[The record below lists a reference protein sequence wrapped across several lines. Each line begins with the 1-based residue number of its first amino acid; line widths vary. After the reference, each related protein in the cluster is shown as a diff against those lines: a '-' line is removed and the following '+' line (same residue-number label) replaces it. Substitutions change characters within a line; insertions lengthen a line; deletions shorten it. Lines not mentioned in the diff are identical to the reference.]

1 MAWISVHEN
10 IVGAKL
16 RQFRSLIGCSQWEA
30 EGILVSLWLWGLNNA
45 DKYGL
50 IPYADRSDIEIAL
63 SGSSKGSTIDLH
75 KIVDSLVLSGWIDE
89 ADDGIYIHDW
99 EVWQEQWYKAKE
111 RREKDT
117 QRKRENRSKEKAP
130 ALPVAEDEVEAKP
143 PVLPPAEPPKVE
155 VPKEPPQGPPVNPK
169 RKATNYGPEFDEFWT
184 VYPRKVG
191 KGDAAKAYQ
200 ARRNDG
206 WSAEILLTAAKNYA
220 LQCNKQH
227 TAPEYI
233 KHPKT
238 FLSVS
243 TPFTD
248 YVPKR
253 KVADP
258 EQTVPDGKNPFS
270 EYGKEGS

>member
-63 SGSSKGSTIDLH
+63 SGSSKGSNLDLQ

-117 QRKRENRSKEKAP
+117 QRKRENRNKEKAP
-130 ALPVAEDEVEAKP
+130 ALPVAEDEEVIP
-143 PVLPPAEPPKVE
+143 PVLPPAEPPKKDKA
-155 VPKEPPQGPPVNPK
+155 PKDPPKPK
-169 RKATNYGPEFDEFWT
+169 RTATNYGPEFEAFWE
-184 VYPRKVG
+184 VYPRKLG
-191 KGDAAKAYQ
+191 KAEAAKAYQ
-200 ARRNDG
+200 TRRKDG
-206 WSAEILLTAAKNYA
+206 WSAEDLLTAARNYA
-220 LQCNKQH
+220 LQCKKLH
-227 TAPEYI
+227 TANEYI

-238 FLSVS
+238 FLSVN

-248 YVPKR
+248 FLPK
-253 KVADP
+253 KPVVNP
-258 EQTVPDGKNPFS
+258 EQAVPDGKNPFS
-270 EYGKEGS
+270 EYGKGGS

>member
-63 SGSSKGSTIDLH
+63 SGSSKGSNIDLQ

-117 QRKRENRSKEKAP
+117 QRKRESRSKEKMP
-130 ALPVAEDEVEAKP
+130 ALPVAEDEEEGKP
-143 PVLPPAEPPKVE
+143 PTPPPVEEPKKDAPNDPPGEPPAKT
-155 VPKEPPQGPPVNPK
+155 K
-169 RKATNYGPEFDEFWT
+169 RKVTNYGPEFDEFWG
-184 VYPRKVG
+184 VYPRQIG
-191 KGDAAKAYQ
+191 KGEAAKAYQ

-206 WSAEILLTAAKNYA
+206 WSADTLLTAAKNYA
-220 LQCNKQH
+220 LQCKKQH
-227 TAPEYI
+227 TAKEYI

-238 FLSVS
+238 FLSVN

-248 YVPKR
+248 YLPKR
-253 KVADP
+253 PVENP
-258 EQTVPDGKNPFS
+258 EQTVPDGNNPFS
-270 EYGKEGS
+270 EYGKGGS